1 MSWKLS
7 SAVSDARMP
16 ILSSVRLTVKP
27 GVSRSTRNI
36 EMPRCR
42 WSVVPAS
49 TRAAR
54 KTMSAVAP
62 LVMNIFAPL
71 MT

>member
-16 ILSSVRLTVKP
+16 ILSRVRLTVKP

-36 EMPRCR
+36 EIPWWRL
-42 WSVVPAS
+42 SPLAAP

-54 KTMSAVAP
+54 KKMSAVAP
-62 LVMNIFAPL
+62 FVMKSLEPL
-71 MT
+71 IT